1 MLIYSKTEFLQ
12 KDTVKNRQNA
22 LKPKNKFSWN
32 MQRLLSLSLSLFSKN
47 IFHKIPQIFIY
58 ENYFFRE
65 RKRFYS
71 FIQFIIQKG
80 FLESIGISTKIILR

>member
-32 MQRLLSLSLSLFSKN
+32 MQRFLSLSLSLSSAKTYSTKYLKSLSM
-47 IFHKIPQIFIY
+47 KIV
-58 ENYFFRE
+58 
-65 RKRFYS
+65 
-71 FIQFIIQKG
+71 
-80 FLESIGISTKIILR
+80 FLEKGKDFIRSFNLLFKRGF